1 MRGQITPTTDT
12 SNPVYYLFQ
21 SFGNTSFYM
30 RPDGTGKVSTSN
42 ILTDDMKWYF
52 LDSGDGYY
60 YICDKDGNYMYF
72 SSPNYVGTNANQRI
86 WIELHNTCS
95 SSDDN
100 YKFSIADYSGGG
112 SNIIPKGTTNN
123 SSLNKQGRNAGTGNV
138 QVGSGVADACSRWNI
153 ISLNDYAWTL
163 RPDCFRPS
171 DSSNTY
177 FYQIKSKVNASYYIK
192 PGTTYVETS
201 NTVDDDM
208 IWYFEEASSD
218 DFMTYYY
225 IRLANDGQYLR
236 YISTSVGQD
245 NAIELA
251 SHTGSE
257 TGDAED
263 RFQFIVVRG
272 AVSNEEW
279 NTTDISYNIVPKL
292 LKRTDDNINFHC
304 VSSNKGLGKPLK
316 TRNDRASTDN
326 KWTFVLNEDYVAPPV
341 IVYNTTTNKVEMSTS
356 TTGTVTIQYTVGD
369 GDPDTAYPDGG
380 LTVGADDT
388 YDLQYGPVYTIKA
401 TATKGS
407 NTSTLVSKEVDL
419 GLIAPTI
426 TVDPSDNTK
435 VTIATTQTGV
445 TIYYTLDGN
454 DPTTASAH
462 FTNSEEITL
471 TEERLY
477 TIKARAIMTINETE
491 YQSDVTT
498 LLVDN
503 APPEVGYSGI
513 YYIQSGNNGSY
524 YMCPKD
530 TYVTTKK
537 EQGEE
542 SVWELRK
549 FGPYYYIIHY
559 SDGKYMVADPSVDT
573 NTITLQDNASSNEN
587 ALFEVTLDESSEGEL
602 DVYNMKFL
610 IKPKNV
616 DPLADHKYLNT
627 REGDNGS
634 HTIGLWTHTIWKLA
648 KVPAQPVITVDDISV
663 TITSVLGNVYYTT
676 NGDTPS
682 KSGAEVNTTSFTLE
696 YGPSYSIKAISVY
709 TNKNS
714 EDMTSSTATKTVN
727 VDLELPE
734 LYLSGNTLFISNNQS
749 SLHPDLVAFKYTIT
763 ESNEGGDPAEP
774 ATPTVDDDGNG
785 IEYNTSTGISLNDG
799 KSYRIK
805 AIAYNPNNNTY
816 YTSPVTQLVNLS
828 TVTTITS
835 LSDINQTS
843 GRYKLASNFTATGSP
858 SVGTTAENAF
868 KGSIEGYVDDATGE
882 ITPITLSSPLFNYV
896 EDATIKNIVVKGT
909 ISGSG
914 NVGAIAGNALGST
927 RIYNCGFLGT
937 ITENKNETTGEI
949 TYSYSSTIS
958 GSGYV
963 GSIVGLLDGTS
974 RVINCYSFAKIT
986 NGTTVAGIVGYNNQT
1001 STMNNIKTI
1010 VVNCMFYG
1018 DITGGS
1024 PKYPVYGG
1032 NTIANDGATAINN
1045 YNYFRENATFDD
1057 NYSGV
1062 ANYNRSWPAEENNL
1076 TRFEYYRSILNSNRK
1091 LCTWWVN
1098 GRNNTVPTD
1107 ADISAVGIAKWVL
1120 DPSIAPYPILKK
1132 WGKYPSVINQD
1143 KEYVWN
1149 PKTQQMVRRESAEPY
1164 QGKKL
1169 GTITVTVNAG
1179 AKYTGTVET
1188 KSKVLPSV
1196 IVMDMDTLNH
1206 DYGYAKIQLP
1216 YYNEVFG
1223 DPEADAATEWDKRYG
1238 GNYKDYVVTG
1248 WKITSVTGG
1257 EKGSFKGYAVT
1268 SVPTATSEVSAGTV
1282 TPDVTSATAWEDGFN
1297 FADRKCTNK
1306 DLYSKSG
1313 RVFAQGGFYYV
1324 PEGVTEIEIE
1334 AYWGTA
1340 FYLHGKEH
1348 ALDRVNV
1355 TNSKNYGT
1363 KFSPAGTLPTQ
1374 ITYNDGAEKTI
1385 NIYDD
1390 FNTMMTEVK
1399 KNQSCTVYDQAVVL
1413 VGNYPLHAQN
1423 DIGLGNSGKGGFTIM
1438 SADFDMDNEPD
1449 FCLPL
1454 QWRNDL
1460 TRLPIM
1466 PVRFDFLPIPELG
1479 LAMRHNTY
1487 AYAIGIFVPQGHF
1500 EITETSFMHTTQFE
1514 YMSNSAN
1521 VNMNHQQPLILNGG
1535 EFEQIVCH
1543 GNSKTPP
1550 SIGHTRNIIMGGHV
1564 WMRRFTPGSHSGQ
1577 YAITRHC
1584 AISVMGGEFPEFYLT
1599 GLYWTG
1605 VTTDNASDDNPHCY
1619 TNGGRFGIMAGAG
1632 MEAVKNSVYF
1642 EIDHSVIDEFY
1653 GGGINSNNP
1662 VAGDIHVTINN
1673 SIVNDIY
1680 CGGPKVG
1687 TCRAVTTNAKGTTFN
1702 RYFGGGNGG
1711 TNLYREGI
1719 QDATPNNMPGESDWR
1734 GNTYKFDNFKP
1745 ITDYNTA
1752 ATYNPKKGFHAEFEF
1767 EVFNQSNGL
1776 NNDAVARTYRHW
1788 AQFGV
1793 TETGNVTSIL
1803 EDCTLKQNFY
1813 GGGNLATVTGTVTST
1828 LKGTTTV
1835 AGNAFGAGFSA
1846 TVPSFSVHDRTKP
1859 TFPTRDASGVCHNGK
1874 VAYLENTDGTIRKY
1888 TWCYK
1893 DPTTNIVTPA
1903 GVVIPTSGINLTGN
1917 TDDKDYTDTKPVFQ
1931 YNGEWYCLT
1940 KVPLDNLGTVT
1951 GDVTLNIEGN
1961 TNILGNVFGGGDEGL
1976 VEGSTKVNIEYE
1988 E

>member
-1 MRGQITPTTDT
+1 M
-12 SNPVYYLFQ
+12 
-21 SFGNTSFYM
+21 
-30 RPDGTGKVSTSN
+30 
-42 ILTDDMKWYF
+42 
-52 LDSGDGYY
+52 
-60 YICDKDGNYMYF
+60 
-72 SSPNYVGTNANQRI
+72 A
-86 WIELHNTCS
+86 
-95 SSDDN
+95 
-100 YKFSIADYSGGG
+100 
-112 SNIIPKGTTNN
+112 
-123 SSLNKQGRNAGTGNV
+123 
-138 QVGSGVADACSRWNI
+138 
-153 ISLNDYAWTL
+153 
-163 RPDCFRPS
+163 
-171 DSSNTY
+171 
-177 FYQIKSKVNASYYIK
+177 
-192 PGTTYVETS
+192 
-201 NTVDDDM
+201 
-208 IWYFEEASSD
+208 
-218 DFMTYYY
+218 
-225 IRLANDGQYLR
+225 
-236 YISTSVGQD
+236 
-245 NAIELA
+245 
-251 SHTGSE
+251 
-257 TGDAED
+257 
-263 RFQFIVVRG
+263 
-272 AVSNEEW
+272 
-279 NTTDISYNIVPKL
+279 
-292 LKRTDDNINFHC
+292 
-304 VSSNKGLGKPLK
+304 
-316 TRNDRASTDN
+316 
-326 KWTFVLNEDYVAPPV
+326 
-341 IVYNTTTNKVEMSTS
+341 
-356 TTGTVTIQYTVGD
+356 
-369 GDPDTAYPDGG
+369 
-380 LTVGADDT
+380 
-388 YDLQYGPVYTIKA
+388 
-401 TATKGS
+401 
-407 NTSTLVSKEVDL
+407 
-419 GLIAPTI
+419 
-426 TVDPSDNTK
+426 
-435 VTIATTQTGV
+435 
-445 TIYYTLDGN
+445 
-454 DPTTASAH
+454 
-462 FTNSEEITL
+462 
-471 TEERLY
+471 
-477 TIKARAIMTINETE
+477 
-491 YQSDVTT
+491 
-498 LLVDN
+498 
-503 APPEVGYSGI
+503 
-513 YYIQSGNNGSY
+513 
-524 YMCPKD
+524 
-530 TYVTTKK
+530 
-537 EQGEE
+537 
-542 SVWELRK
+542 
-549 FGPYYYIIHY
+549 
-559 SDGKYMVADPSVDT
+559 
-573 NTITLQDNASSNEN
+573 
-587 ALFEVTLDESSEGEL
+587 
-602 DVYNMKFL
+602 
-610 IKPKNV
+610 
-616 DPLADHKYLNT
+616 
-627 REGDNGS
+627 
-634 HTIGLWTHTIWKLA
+634 
-648 KVPAQPVITVDDISV
+648 
-663 TITSVLGNVYYTT
+663 
-676 NGDTPS
+676 
-682 KSGAEVNTTSFTLE
+682 
-696 YGPSYSIKAISVY
+696 
-709 TNKNS
+709 
-714 EDMTSSTATKTVN
+714 
-727 VDLELPE
+727 
-734 LYLSGNTLFISNNQS
+734 
-749 SLHPDLVAFKYTIT
+749 
-763 ESNEGGDPAEP
+763 
-774 ATPTVDDDGNG
+774 
-785 IEYNTSTGISLNDG
+785 
-799 KSYRIK
+799 
-805 AIAYNPNNNTY
+805 
-816 YTSPVTQLVNLS
+816 
-828 TVTTITS
+828 
-835 LSDINQTS
+835 
-843 GRYKLASNFTATGSP
+843 
-858 SVGTTAENAF
+858 
-868 KGSIEGYVDDATGE
+868 
-882 ITPITLSSPLFNYV
+882 
-896 EDATIKNIVVKGT
+896 
-909 ISGSG
+909 
-914 NVGAIAGNALGST
+914 
-927 RIYNCGFLGT
+927 
-937 ITENKNETTGEI
+937 
-949 TYSYSSTIS
+949 
-958 GSGYV
+958 
-963 GSIVGLLDGTS
+963 
-974 RVINCYSFAKIT
+974 
-986 NGTTVAGIVGYNNQT
+986 
-1001 STMNNIKTI
+1001 
-1010 VVNCMFYG
+1010 
-1018 DITGGS
+1018 
-1024 PKYPVYGG
+1024 
-1032 NTIANDGATAINN
+1032 
-1045 YNYFRENATFDD
+1045 
-1057 NYSGV
+1057 
-1062 ANYNRSWPAEENNL
+1062 
-1076 TRFEYYRSILNSNRK
+1076 
-1091 LCTWWVN
+1091 
-1098 GRNNTVPTD
+1098 
-1107 ADISAVGIAKWVL
+1107 
-1120 DPSIAPYPILKK
+1120 
-1132 WGKYPSVINQD
+1132 
-1143 KEYVWN
+1143 
-1149 PKTQQMVRRESAEPY
+1149 
-1164 QGKKL
+1164 
-1169 GTITVTVNAG
+1169 
-1179 AKYTGTVET
+1179 
-1188 KSKVLPSV
+1188 
-1196 IVMDMDTLNH
+1196 
-1206 DYGYAKIQLP
+1206 
-1216 YYNEVFG
+1216 
-1223 DPEADAATEWDKRYG
+1223 
-1238 GNYKDYVVTG
+1238 VTG
-1248 WKITSVTGG
+1248 WKITSVTDDNRVRNA
-1257 EKGSFKGYAVT
+1257 FKK
-1268 SVPTATSEVSAGTV
+1268 
-1282 TPDVTSATAWEDGFN
+1282 AWEDGYN
-1297 FADRKCTNK
+1297 YADRNCTDK
-1306 DLYSKSG
+1306 DIYDNNDG
-1313 RVFAQGGFYYV
+1313 RAFAQGGFYYV

-1514 YMSNSAN
+1514 YMSNNAN

-1543 GNSKTPP
+1543 GNSKTP

-1605 VTTDNASDDNPHCY
+1605 LTTSNAYNDSPHCY

-1951 GDVTLNIEGN
+1951 GDVTLNIEGT
-1961 TNILGNVFGGGDEGL
+1961 TNILGNVFGGGDQGE